1 MKVLV
6 KDIKVPVT
14 IKDQLSYIKK
24 KLVEVLDGAKFN
36 DFEIRRRAIDARNKE
51 RMVYFVYQV
60 AVDIPAKVRFSDRIT
75 PLEEYNL
82 PPIKV
87 KDKIVPVIVGS
98 GPCGLFSALLFTY
111 YGISGTIVERGC
123 KIEERV
129 RKVEMLW
136 QEGVIDE
143 ECNCQF
149 GEGGAGTFSD
159 GKLTTRIKEDII
171 GFVLREFVRFGAPE
185 DILVD
190 AKPHVGTEYV
200 RKVVKNIRNFL
211 IDNGWNFMFNTK
223 VIDIN
228 TKGNRIES
236 IATNRGTISGT
247 HYIFAIG
254 NSSRDTFKMLLNR
267 GVAITTKA
275 FAVGFRIENPQEVI
289 DKNQYGKFHKYL
301 PPATYNLSH
310 HFKDLN
316 RGVYSFCMCP
326 GGYVI
331 LASSSSGEIVTNGM
345 SYFKRDSGYANSA
358 IVVTVDERD
367 FGDSP
372 LSGVEFQEII
382 EKKAFSITNSYQA
395 PIQKALDFLKSKTTT
410 GDVKTTF
417 RPSVVPYNLEKLYPQ
432 ELVDVLKKGLIEFD
446 KRIKGFLA
454 TGVLIAPET
463 RTSSPIRI
471 LRERGRFN
479 SVSYENL
486 YPAGEGSGYAGGIMS
501 SIIDGLKVV
510 FSILKGE

>member
-14 IKDQLSYIKK
+14 IRDQLSYIKK
-24 KLVEVLDGAKFN
+24 RLTEILDGAKIN
-36 DFEIRRRAIDARNKE
+36 DFEIRRKAIDARNKD

-60 AVDIPAKVRFSDRIT
+60 AVDVSGNIRFSDRII
-75 PLEEYNL
+75 PIEYYTL
-82 PPIKV
+82 PAIKV
-87 KDKIVPVIVGS
+87 KERIVPVIVGS

-111 YGISGTIVERGC
+111 YGVSGTIVERGC
-123 KIEERV
+123 RIDERV
-129 RKVEMLW
+129 KKVEILW
-136 QEGVIDE
+136 QQGIMDE

-159 GKLTTRIKEDII
+159 GKLTTRVKEDLI
-171 GFVLREFVRFGAPE
+171 GFVLREFLRFGAPE
-185 DILVD
+185 DILID

-211 IDNGWNFMFNTK
+211 VDNGWNFLFNTK
-223 VIDIN
+223 VIDIT
-228 TKGNRIES
+228 TKGKKIDS
-236 IATNRGTISGT
+236 IITNNGTVSGT

-254 NSSRDTFKMLLNR
+254 NSSRDTFRMLINR
-267 GVAITTKA
+267 GVAIVPKA

-289 DKNQYGKFHKYL
+289 DKNQYGRFHKYL

-310 HFKDLN
+310 HFKDIN

-367 FGDSP
+367 FGESP
-372 LSGVEFQEII
+372 LSGVEFQEMI
-382 EKKAFSITNSYQA
+382 EKSAFSITNSYRA
-395 PIQKALDFLKSKTTT
+395 PIQRAIDFVKSRTTK
-410 GDVKTTF
+410 GDIKTTF
-417 RPSVVPYNLEKLYPQ
+417 RPSVVPYDLEKLYPKH
-432 ELVDVLKKGLIEFD
+432 LVDVLKRGLIEFD

-463 RTSSPIRI
+463 RTSSPVRI
-471 LRERGRFN
+471 LRETAKLN
-479 SVSYENL
+479 STSYENL

-510 FSILKGE
+510 FSILNRE